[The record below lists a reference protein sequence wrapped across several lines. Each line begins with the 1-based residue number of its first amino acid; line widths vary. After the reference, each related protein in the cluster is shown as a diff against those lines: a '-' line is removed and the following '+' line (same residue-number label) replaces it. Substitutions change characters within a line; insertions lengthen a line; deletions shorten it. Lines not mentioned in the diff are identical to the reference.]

1 MQGCELC
8 YSTVA
13 QDVTQVD
20 LINSSSAC
28 IVDLNEKPGV
38 PKISSNALLSSTFTV
53 KTSRW
58 TPPLHAM
65 RSDAQAAHTVP
76 LLMKNNILR
85 CGVH

>member
-1 MQGCELC
+1 MRGCELC

-13 QDVTQVD
+13 QDLNQVD

-38 PKISSNALLSSTFTV
+38 PMISSNALLSSTLTV

-58 TPPLHAM
+58 TPPLHTM
-65 RSDAQAAHTVP
+65 NSDAHVAQTVP
-76 LLMKNNILR
+76 LLVKNNILR
-85 CGVH
+85 RGVH